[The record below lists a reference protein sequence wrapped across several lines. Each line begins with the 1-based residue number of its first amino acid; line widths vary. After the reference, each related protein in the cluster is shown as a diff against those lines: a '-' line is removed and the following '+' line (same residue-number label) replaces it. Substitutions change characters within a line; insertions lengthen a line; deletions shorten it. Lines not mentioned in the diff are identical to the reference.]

1 MAMTAS
7 AMMGD
12 RERCLAAGMDG
23 CLCKPINAKELD
35 AILNRSVE
43 GRHNH
48 MVATPNNGSSTAA
61 VNFVELLQR
70 FDGDRILLAELL
82 EIFREEYP
90 GQIRNA
96 QRAIAQKDAAE
107 VERWGH
113 SLKGALG
120 NLSAIRASALAG
132 ELEAMGRSGDLALAG
147 PKLVQVEDELQRVM
161 DALDSMP

>member
-1 MAMTAS
+1 MTAS

-23 CLCKPINAKELD
+23 YLSKPINAKELD
-35 AILNRSVE
+35 AILDRSVE
-43 GRHNH
+43 GRHNP
-48 MVATPNNGSSTAA
+48 MVATPKDDSSTTP
-61 VNFVELLQR
+61 VNFPELLQR

-82 EIFREEYP
+82 TIFREDYP

-96 QRAIAQKDAAE
+96 QQAIAQQNAAE

-120 NLSAIRASALAG
+120 NLSAVRASALAG
-132 ELEAMGRSGDLALAG
+132 EFEAMGRSGNLALAG
-147 PKLVQVEDELQRVM
+147 SKLAQVEDELQRVM
-161 DALDSMP
+161 EAFDSLP